1 MSNSII
7 IKNKKSSDPEN
18 VIEQYKEKQ
27 MYPDRHKS
35 SAIIGGDESSVTL
48 REDGSISI
56 NAEEIS
62 NLTVLKDKIIKTT
75 TESVSISNR
84 EIIESDEI
92 IINNQ
97 KMNRQLLDLS
107 DNKVL
112 FDNENDAIG
121 NLMISGTVLVKT
133 WEPNLNKYVLMRRK
147 IRTPMFSSKLN
158 YPTAPELMSLM
169 VDPIN
174 NITIDAAILLRD
186 MKIAEEKATA
196 QEQAAE
202 GGSVYDQGE
211 YDNYLSSFMQ
221 SSNSI
226 SSNKGVDENFISG
239 KIISDNP
246 NNLDYIWP
254 VPEYLGAYTSP
265 YGSRWGTWHAGV
277 DIPPK
282 PSLHKKTKIV
292 AAAAG
297 KVITSRLG
305 RGYGNFIEIDHGNGM
320 ITLYAHL
327 SSLLVQ
333 VGQEV
338 KQGEHIAFMG
348 CTGDVYSSNGGDGT
362 HLHFEMYGTY
372 QGVTRKRGLSF
383 DPAKF
388 IKPQN

>member
-1 MSNSII
+1 MSSDII
-7 IKNKKSSDPEN
+7 IKNKKSSDAEN
-18 VIEQYKEKQ
+18 IIEQFKERQ
-27 MYPDRHKS
+27 MYPDRQKN
-35 SAIIGGDESSVTL
+35 SAIVGKGMSSMAF
-48 REDGSISI
+48 REDGSISL
-56 NAEEIS
+56 NAGEMS
-62 NLTVLKDKIIKTT
+62 NITMSKDKVMKTT
-75 TESVSISNR
+75 TESISISNR

-112 FDNENDAIG
+112 FDSEKDAIG
-121 NLMISGTVLVKT
+121 NLMIDGTVLVKA
-133 WEPNLNKYVLMRRK
+133 WEPNLNKYVLIRRK

-158 YPTAPELMSLM
+158 FPTAPEEMSLM
-169 VDPIN
+169 IDPID
-174 NITIDAAILLRD
+174 NITIDAAVLLRERK
-186 MKIAEEKATA
+186 MAEEKATA

-211 YDNYLSSFMQ
+211 YDNYLSNFMQ
-221 SSNSI
+221 SSDSI
-226 SSNKGVDENFISG
+226 SNNKGVDENFVAG
-239 KIISDNP
+239 KVISDNP

-254 VPEYLGAYTSP
+254 VPEYLGAYTSG

-292 AAAAG
+292 ASAAG

-338 KQGEHIAFMG
+338 KQGEHIAYMG
-348 CTGDVYSSNGGDGT
+348 CTGDVYSSSGGDGT

-383 DPAKF
+383 DPTKF

>member
-7 IKNKKSSDPEN
+7 IKNKKSSDAEN
-18 VIEQYKEKQ
+18 IIEQYKEKQ
-27 MYPDRHKS
+27 MYPDRQKN
-35 SAIIGGDESSVTL
+35 SAIIGGESSSIAL

-56 NAEEIS
+56 NAGEMS
-62 NLTVLKDKIIKTT
+62 NITASKDKIIRTA
-75 TESVSISNR
+75 TESISISNR

-112 FDNENDAIG
+112 FDKEKDAIG
-121 NLMISGTVLVKT
+121 NLMMSGTVLVKT

-147 IRTPMFSSKLN
+147 IRTPIFSSLLN
-158 YPTAPELMSLM
+158 SPTAPEEMSLI

-174 NITIDAAILLRD
+174 NITIDAAILLR
-186 MKIAEEKATA
+186 KQKAAEEKATA

-202 GGSVYDQGE
+202 GGSAYDQGE

-226 SSNKGVDENFISG
+226 SNNKGVDENFVAG

-246 NNLDYIWP
+246 NNLEYVWP
-254 VPEYLGAYTSP
+254 VPEYLGAYTSA

-282 PSLHKKTKIV
+282 PSLNKKTKIV

-338 KQGEHIAFMG
+338 KQGEHIAYMG
-348 CTGDVYSSNGGDGT
+348 CTGDVYSSSGGDGT